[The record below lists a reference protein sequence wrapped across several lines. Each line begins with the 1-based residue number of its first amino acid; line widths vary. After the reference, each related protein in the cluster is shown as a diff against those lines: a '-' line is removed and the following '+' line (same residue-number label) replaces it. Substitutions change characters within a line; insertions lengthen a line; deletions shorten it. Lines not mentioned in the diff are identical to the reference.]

1 MSIEIINFTKTKIG
15 ERFLIK
21 IAKKILVREKNAD
34 LSIALLTKNEIKKL
48 NKRFRKKDKPTDVL
62 SFKETIGLGEIVIC
76 PAVVKENAKKFKVS
90 FKEELSRVLI
100 HGLSHLIPSS

>member
-1 MSIEIINFTKTKIG
+1 MSIEIINLTKIKI
-15 ERFLIK
+15 EKKPLIK
-21 IAKKILVREKNAD
+21 IAKKILAKKKSAD

-76 PAVVKENAKKFKVS
+76 PALVKENAKKFKIS
-90 FKEELSRVLI
+90 FKEELIRVLI
-100 HGLSHLIPSS
+100 HGLSYLISSS